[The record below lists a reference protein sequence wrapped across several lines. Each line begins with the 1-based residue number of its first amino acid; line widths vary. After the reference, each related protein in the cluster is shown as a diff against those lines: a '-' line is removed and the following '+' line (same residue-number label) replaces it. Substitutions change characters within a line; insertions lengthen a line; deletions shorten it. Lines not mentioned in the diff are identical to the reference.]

1 MKKSIQNLR
10 LRIMLISM
18 FAVFSSIIWAQNYGL
33 QINNVNVTD
42 KNCNDLSVIE
52 GVKGKVKY
60 NPATKTLTLED
71 ASITQ
76 SGSAYSYAGISNQNC
91 PDLKIELKGS
101 NKIEPSRHYAIDA
114 QKSTTI
120 YGEGKLTT
128 NGGRGGLHL
137 KDAPVII
144 ENSRINIRGS
154 LGIEGSGTN
163 AKEIL
168 TIRNSSVEIYA
179 YTYCIYNIGKLVL
192 EESTIS
198 RPAGAAFDDE
208 QHSVVWYGAILSGG
222 MTISAPCYGVKL
234 NGKEITKANCDNLNS
249 IEGVSGNVK
258 YDALQR
264 ILTLDNATISGQGIY
279 NESCPDLRVELIGT
293 NAVSS
298 AGTCFNIEKPTA
310 IFGEGVLTL
319 TSSGEAGIKLNSASL
334 AFEKGC
340 TVSASG
346 KYGIR
351 GVNGNSS
358 EAITVTSSNVEATG
372 TEGAI
377 CSIGNL
383 KLDDS
388 FIRTPEGAAYDA
400 GLKGVAVGGKV
411 VTGKVAI
418 APLMKYGITVA
429 GVEVTNLNCADLSM
443 IDGVSGTISFDP
455 ATSTMTMQDVTLERT
470 EKKDGVGIS
479 NRSCK
484 DFKLNLIGQNII
496 RTYFSALSFSEPSII
511 SGSGVVHASGSF
523 GGGIYVDNTTLTIDD
538 CEVYVNGAYGIAGA
552 EERKDNK
559 VVIRNAYVKLEGTEA
574 TMSWID
580 GFTLESC
587 SIKEPE
593 GVAYDATLR
602 GLAAEGALVKSEV
615 IIEPKTYGIVVAGT
629 YVKGS
634 NCADLSVIHGVEG
647 NMAYDLAT
655 NTLTLENVTINTED
669 AAIYNESA
677 SDLKIILK
685 GKNSIIA
692 PDGVGVAMS
701 VKTTIQGD
709 GTLNIQGEGIITY
722 DAPVIIDGCKIYI
735 DGPKGI
741 YGTKSLAGAAD
752 VGNEVLTVRN
762 ALVDIKSTTG
772 AIPGIGGITLDDC
785 YIAQPSGAVYSVVMR
800 AVVYDGK
807 LVTDHLIILPSSV
820 GIEGVYTDTTVRR
833 QGIYSMQGIRMDGRW
848 ETLPAGVYVVDGV
861 KKVKE

>member
-1 MKKSIQNLR
+1 M
-10 LRIMLISM
+10 
-18 FAVFSSIIWAQNYGL
+18 
-33 QINNVNVTD
+33 
-42 KNCNDLSVIE
+42 
-52 GVKGKVKY
+52 
-60 NPATKTLTLED
+60 
-71 ASITQ
+71 
-76 SGSAYSYAGISNQNC
+76 
-91 PDLKIELKGS
+91 
-101 NKIEPSRHYAIDA
+101 
-114 QKSTTI
+114 
-120 YGEGKLTT
+120 
-128 NGGRGGLHL
+128 
-137 KDAPVII
+137 
-144 ENSRINIRGS
+144 
-154 LGIEGSGTN
+154 
-163 AKEIL
+163 
-168 TIRNSSVEIYA
+168 
-179 YTYCIYNIGKLVL
+179 
-192 EESTIS
+192 
-198 RPAGAAFDDE
+198 
-208 QHSVVWYGAILSGG
+208 
-222 MTISAPCYGVKL
+222 
-234 NGKEITKANCDNLNS
+234 
-249 IEGVSGNVK
+249 
-258 YDALQR
+258 
-264 ILTLDNATISGQGIY
+264 
-279 NESCPDLRVELIGT
+279 ELIGT

-411 VTGKVAI
+411 AI
-418 APLMKYGITVA
+418 APLIKYGITVA

-470 EKKDGVGIS
+470 EENEGYGIS

-484 DFKLNLIGQNII
+484 GFKLNLIGQNII
-496 RTYFSALSFSEPSII
+496 RTYFSALSFREPSII
-511 SGSGVVHASGSF
+511 SGSGAVHANGSF
-523 GGGIYVDNTTLTIDD
+523 GGGIYVDNATLTIDD
-538 CEVYVNGAYGIAGA
+538 CEVYADGAYGIAGA
-552 EERKDNK
+552 EKHKDNK
-559 VVIRNAYVKLEGTEA
+559 VVIRNANVKLEGTEA

-785 YIAQPSGAVYSVVMR
+785 YIAQPLGAVYNIVMR

-807 LVTDHLIILPSSV
+807 LVTDRLIIQPSSV
-820 GIEGVYTDTTVRR
+820 GIESVNTDTTVRR
-833 QGIYSMQGIRMDGRW
+833 QDIYSMQGVRMAGRW